1 MDKFIGRTGSLLRL
15 ALQEDIGTGDLATE
29 ALRLHKVEGAARL
42 VAKADGVMSGL
53 DVCFAVYGLLHPAM
67 QYAPRKRAGDTL
79 RKGDTLAE
87 IMGPFDVLL
96 TGERTALNFL
106 QHLSGVSTLTRQYVE
121 ALEGTGVR
129 LLDTRKTAPGQR
141 ALEKCAVRDGGGTNH
156 RMGLFDMA
164 MIKDNHILAAGSITK
179 AVQAAKA
186 YIPAFTRIEV
196 ETTSLAQVEEALA
209 CQVEIIMLDNMPLEL
224 MREAVALIGH
234 RAMTEASGN
243 VTLSTIRAIAS
254 TGVDFISAGAITHS
268 APALDISMQIK
279 PLHEA

>member
-1 MDKFIGRTGSLLRL
+1 MNRFMGQTGDLLRL

-29 ALRLHKVEGAARL
+29 ALHLHKVEGTARL

-53 DVCFAVYGLLHPAM
+53 DVCFEVYGMLHSGM
-67 QYAPRKRAGDTL
+67 QYVPRKHNGDPL

-87 IMGPFDVLL
+87 IIGPFDVLL

-106 QHLSGVSTLTRQYVE
+106 QHLSGVATLTHHYVE
-121 ALEGTGVR
+121 ALQGTKAR

-141 ALEKCAVRDGGGTNH
+141 ALEKRAVRDGGGTNH
-156 RMGLFDMA
+156 RLGRFDMA
-164 MIKDNHILAAGSITK
+164 MIKDNHIQAAGSITT
-179 AVQAAKA
+179 AIQRVRGH
-186 YIPAFTRIEV
+186 IPAFARVEV

-209 CQVEIIMLDNMPLEL
+209 NRAEIIMLDNMPLEL
-224 MREAVALIGH
+224 MREAVALVDH
-234 RAMTEASGN
+234 KALTEASGN
-243 VTLSTIRAIAS
+243 VSLSSIRAIAE
-254 TGVDFISAGAITHS
+254 TGVDFISVGAITHS